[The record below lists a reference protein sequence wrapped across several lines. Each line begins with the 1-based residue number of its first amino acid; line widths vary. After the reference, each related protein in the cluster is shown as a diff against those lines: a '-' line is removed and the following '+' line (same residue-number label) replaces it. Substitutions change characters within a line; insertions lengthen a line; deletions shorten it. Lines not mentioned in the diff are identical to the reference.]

1 MNKLF
6 SVENYST
13 KDNILGLGILKK
25 REGLDVPVRL
35 GIDLTEAYM
44 QKQHSKELDVA
55 GVKFELSEQQNNYKA
70 FNEAFQVALFRYVF
84 NSDKLEFADLK
95 QMLTGNKPLNTNE
108 RERYYEVIT
117 SVETVVVPAV
127 TSAMTGM
134 YNEVRNIALGD
145 TAEFDVES
153 NEILIANVSAEGV
166 PFGGEQHLYRD
177 TKVITTKNLNISF
190 STPWYQVATGKAD
203 FGQLFYKASLGF
215 ANYFAVEAY
224 NQLVTMA
231 ASLPAY
237 CRYTGFTT
245 ENIDLATMAT
255 SGANGGAKS
264 SIIGT
269 LPALREIL
277 PTNDFLKQGIGEEWV
292 KVGYI
297 GTHAGS
303 PVVLLDNLINPTTIN
318 SNSSAGTPS
327 FMFATDELF
336 VLPFINR
343 RPVKTVFEGDV
354 FTVNESSIQ
363 TADKTERATI
373 NYKVGIG
380 FVLDQLFG
388 YITKS

>member
-6 SVENYST
+6 SVENYNT
-13 KDNILGLGILKK
+13 KDNILGLGTLRK
-25 REGLDVPVRL
+25 RAGLDVPVKL
-35 GIDLTEAYM
+35 GIALTEAYM
-44 QKQHSKELDVA
+44 QNKHNKELDVC
-55 GVKFELSEQQNNYKA
+55 GVNFALTDEQRNYDALNK
-70 FNEAFQVALFRYVF
+70 AFQVAAFRYAL
-84 NSDKLEFADLK
+84 NDDKIEFADLK
-95 QMLTGNKPLNTNE
+95 QIFSSNKPLNTFE
-108 RERYYEVIT
+108 RERYYEIIT

-166 PFGGEQHLYRD
+166 SFGGEQHLYRD
-177 TKVITTKNLNISF
+177 TKTIKTKNLNISF
-190 STPWYQVATGKAD
+190 STPWYQIAAGKAD
-203 FGQLFYKASLGF
+203 FGQLFFKASLGF

-255 SGANGGAKS
+255 SGANGGARA

-277 PTNDFLKQGIGEEWV
+277 PTNDFLKQGLGEEWV

-343 RPVKTVFEGDV
+343 RPIKTVFEGDV

-388 YITKS
+388 YITKT